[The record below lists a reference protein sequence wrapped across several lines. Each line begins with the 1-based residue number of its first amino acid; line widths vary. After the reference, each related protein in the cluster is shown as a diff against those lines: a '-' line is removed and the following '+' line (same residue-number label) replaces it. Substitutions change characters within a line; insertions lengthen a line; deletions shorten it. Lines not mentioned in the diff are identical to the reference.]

1 MLGELIPCGG
11 GDPIPLLKSRLLIG
25 RRSRCDI
32 TLRFPNVS
40 SHHCELELINGYWH
54 IRDVGSRN
62 GIKVNNVRYDSKW
75 LMPGDVLSVAR
86 HRYEIVYTVD
96 NSMPPPDDEDPF
108 ALSLLEKAGLTRRK
122 RTGLESTIDIPPDV
136 EDVEPEQDESLF
148 PDYDQELPV
157 GWDEAATDSEHD
169 E

>member
-40 SHHCELELINGYWH
+40 SHHCELVLINGYWH

-62 GIKVNNVRYDSKW
+62 GIKVNGVRCDSKW

-86 HRYEIVYTVD
+86 HRYEIAYTVD
-96 NSMPPPDDEDPF
+96 NTLPPPDDEDPF
-108 ALSLLEKAGLTRRK
+108 SLSLLEKAGLTRRR
-122 RTGLESTIDIPPDV
+122 RTGLESTIDVQPAAEPD
-136 EDVEPEQDESLF
+136 QDEKPF

-157 GWDEAATDSEHD
+157 GWGETATDNEPEHD